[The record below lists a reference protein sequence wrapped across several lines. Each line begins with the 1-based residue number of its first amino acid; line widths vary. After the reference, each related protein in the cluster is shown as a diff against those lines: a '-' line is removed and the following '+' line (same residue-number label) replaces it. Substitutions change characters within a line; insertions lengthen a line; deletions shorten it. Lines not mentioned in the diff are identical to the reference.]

1 MKEETPA
8 PNRNDW
14 IAVGVCILLAI
25 GWSFYAQHR
34 WPAKP
39 YVPPAPVA
47 ATAAPIVGATP
58 TLALA
63 SVPAAPATP
72 EAPEVRPVLE
82 NDQIRVTLTSH
93 GAGIVQVE
101 LKQHALAKGGA
112 PVVLNNGVAFDHA
125 PPLPIFAV
133 SGWESSPAAAYE
145 VNKGKDSA
153 PDRVT
158 FLRTLP
164 GGVRIERTYSLDA
177 GYHILLEQRLINP
190 AAQPATLPAYQLE
203 IGTAQALYKTDQASY
218 VSANWSG
225 TNGKYGGIVAPELP
239 FSAPTLGLFGGHPA
253 YDLKASPTTPILW
266 GAVKNR
272 FFTLVLVP
280 PTTNPIQAV
289 VTRTATDAIPLP
301 GIEASARFDAVAL
314 AAGETRAE
322 NYTLYAGPKDHAL
335 LKDLGQ
341 GEEKL
346 MQYGMW
352 GWVAV
357 PLSRVME
364 WMHRYVP
371 NYGWV
376 IILLT
381 LILKGIFWPLQSAAN
396 RSMKQMQAVAPKQ
409 KELAEKHKD
418 DPQKLQAETMRL
430 YKEYGVNPVGG
441 CLPMLIQIPIFF
453 GFYTMLQSAGQ
464 FQHQS
469 WFWVHD
475 LVQPDTIGH
484 LFGVPINPLP
494 IVMALTQ
501 FGLMK
506 ITPQASDNP
515 QMKVMQFMPLM
526 MLFICYKFA
535 SALALYWTVNNLVTG
550 FQTWRNLRKPV
561 PVLQRI
567 KKKKR

>member
-14 IAVGVCILLAI
+14 LAVGACLLLAL
-25 GWSFYAQHR
+25 GWSLYAQHR
-34 WPAKP
+34 WPGKP

-47 ATAAPIVGATP
+47 ATAPAKVP
-58 TLALA
+58 TLSAA
-63 SVPAAPATP
+63 PAAAAPATP
-72 EAPEVRPVLE
+72 EAPEERPVLE
-82 NDQIRVTLTSH
+82 NDQIRVTFTSH

-101 LKQHALAKGGA
+101 LKQHALTKGGA
-112 PVVLNNGVAFDHA
+112 PITLNNGVAFDQT

-133 SGWESSPAAAYE
+133 SGWEPSAQAAYQVEKNAAAA
-145 VNKGKDSA
+145 A
-153 PDRVT
+153 PGVT
-158 FLRTLP
+158 FTRVLAN
-164 GGVRIERTYSLDA
+164 GVKIERTYTLDS
-177 GYHILLEQRLINP
+177 GYHILLAQQLINAGTQ
-190 AAQPATLPAYQLE
+190 AAVLPAYQLE
-203 IGTAQALYKTDQASY
+203 IGTAQALYGTDQPSY
-218 VSANWSG
+218 VSANWSA
-225 TNGKYGGIVAPELP
+225 TTGKYNGIVATELP
-239 FSAPTLGLFGGHPA
+239 FAPRTFGLFGGHPA
-253 YDLKASPTTPILW
+253 YDLKASPTMPILW

-280 PTTNPIQAV
+280 PAANPIQAV
-289 VTRTATDAIPLP
+289 VTRTATDSIPLP
-301 GIEASARFDAVAL
+301 GIEASARFDAINL
-314 AAGETRAE
+314 AASEIRAE
-322 NYTLYAGPKDHAL
+322 NYTLYAGPKDHAQ
-335 LKDLGQ
+335 LKALGQ

-364 WMHRYVP
+364 WMHAYLP

-409 KELAEKHKD
+409 KELSEKYKE
-418 DPQKLQAETMRL
+418 DPQKLQAETMKL
-430 YKEYGVNPVGG
+430 YQEYGVNPVGG

-453 GFYTMLQSAGQ
+453 GFYNMLQSAGQ

-475 LVQPDTIGH
+475 LVQPDTVGH
-484 LFGVPINPLP
+484 LFGIPINPLP

-506 ITPQASDNP
+506 MTPQASDNP
-515 QMKVMQFMPLM
+515 QMKVMQFMPLV
-526 MLFICYKFA
+526 MLGICYKFA

-561 PVLQRI
+561 PVLTRI
-567 KKKKR
+567 KKKKKK